1 MILMIF
7 IWSSLFVISSRLSLL
22 GVSGGGSLLG
32 SGVFSFLPEF
42 LNVGLVLLS
51 DDERRDVDD
60 LSSVALV
67 DGDFLLED
75 EGSSLMDGFGVVG
88 VEDDGLESSV
98 QELLS
103 GQPEDVIEL
112 LLLLAED
119 ADSEHSVDQGFS
131 FENSLGVL
139 LVEGEEVSRGF
150 SDSG

>member
-1 MILMIF
+1 MIIMIF
-7 IWSSLFVISSRLSLL
+7 IWSSLFVISSRLGLL
-22 GVSGGGSLLG
+22 GVFGGGSLLG

-51 DDERRDVDD
+51 DDERRDIDD

-98 QELLS
+98 
-103 GQPEDVIEL
+103 
-112 LLLLAED
+112 
-119 ADSEHSVDQGFS
+119 
-131 FENSLGVL
+131 
-139 LVEGEEVSRGF
+139 
-150 SDSG
+150 

>member
-1 MILMIF
+1 M
-7 IWSSLFVISSRLSLL
+7 
-22 GVSGGGSLLG
+22 
-32 SGVFSFLPEF
+32 
-42 LNVGLVLLS
+42 
-51 DDERRDVDD
+51 
-60 LSSVALV
+60 SSVALV

-75 EGSSLMDGFGVVG
+75 EGSGLMDGFGVVG

-103 GQPEDVIEL
+103 GQSEDVIEL